1 MSLSLYQISDEY
13 LKAFLEMADSDLPD
27 EVINDTLEGMEG
39 EIVDK
44 GKNVIA
50 FILNLEAEAD
60 AMRSAEKRIAERR
73 QSIQKKVE
81 RFKEYLRFNMER
93 TGITEITAN
102 DGSFKAKLYP
112 NRDESVV
119 IDDESK
125 LSDNLMRIKKEPDK
139 TAIKVAIKEFGIIEG
154 AHIERKSRL
163 EIK

>member
-1 MSLSLYQISDEY
+1 
-13 LKAFLEMADSDLPD
+13 MADSDLPD

-39 EIVDK
+39 EIVEK

-50 FILNLEAEAD
+50 FMLNLEAEAE

-125 LSDNLMRIKKEPDK
+125 LSGNLMRVKKEPDK
-139 TAIKVAIKEFGIIEG
+139 TVIKAAIKEHGFVEG